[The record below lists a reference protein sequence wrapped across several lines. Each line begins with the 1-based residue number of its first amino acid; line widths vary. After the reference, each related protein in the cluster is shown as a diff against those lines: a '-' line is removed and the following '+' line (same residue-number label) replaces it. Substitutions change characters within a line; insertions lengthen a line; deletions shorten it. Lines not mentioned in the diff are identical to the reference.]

1 MDRKCGIVLIFDLS
15 LLHHNKKEF
24 YKIFTQNSDPIRVN
38 KSVNIEQNKMFTV
51 SQQNSFK
58 KDFL

>member
-24 YKIFTQNSDPIRVN
+24 HKIFTQNSDTIRVN
-38 KSVNIEQNKMFTV
+38 NSVNIEQNKMFTV

>member
-24 YKIFTQNSDPIRVN
+24 FKIFTQKSDPIRVN